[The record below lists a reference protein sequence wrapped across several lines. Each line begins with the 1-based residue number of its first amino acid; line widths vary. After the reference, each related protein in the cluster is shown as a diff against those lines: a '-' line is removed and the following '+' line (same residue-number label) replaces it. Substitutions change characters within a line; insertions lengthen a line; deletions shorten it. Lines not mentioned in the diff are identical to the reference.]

1 MKKNILSLLSATMFF
16 GAVFGI
22 FALVN
27 IAERDT
33 VNAKVIEVNENEVIF
48 KVTDFNSNQYNHEYV
63 WELEKNETFTKD
75 ENVKL
80 VMFDFENGNP
90 KDDEIVKIL
99 K

>member
-16 GAVFGI
+16 GVVFGI

-33 VNAKVIEVNENEVIF
+33 VNAKIIEVNENEITF

-63 WELEKNETFTKD
+63 WELEENETFK
-75 ENVKL
+75 
-80 VMFDFENGNP
+80 
-90 KDDEIVKIL
+90 KIL
-99 K
+99 RKSFINIHRSYTCHNGRSLGNK